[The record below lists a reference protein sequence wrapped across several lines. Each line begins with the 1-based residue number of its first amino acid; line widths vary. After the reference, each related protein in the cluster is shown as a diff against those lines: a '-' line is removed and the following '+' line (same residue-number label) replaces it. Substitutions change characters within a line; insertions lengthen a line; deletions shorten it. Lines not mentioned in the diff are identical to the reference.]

1 MRFPWLVPRAE
12 KQVPVPPHSHYR
24 APVAAHLCRRSTCDE
39 IPMIGAPGKKASAHL
54 CRRSACDE
62 IPVVGAP
69 GRKASACSSRQPLS
83 RDSGRTLV
91 PAVRVVMR
99 FPWLVPRAEKQVP
112 VPPRSHYRAPVAAH

>member
-54 CRRSACDE
+54 CRRSTCDE
-62 IPVVGAP
+62 IPVVGVP
-69 GRKASACSSRQPLS
+69 GRKASACSSTQPLS
-83 RDSGRTLV
+83 RASGRTFV
-91 PAVRVVMR
+91 PAVE
-99 FPWLVPRAEKQVP
+99 L
-112 VPPRSHYRAPVAAH
+112 